1 MQPYGVINDDDD
13 DRTPEPLKVSIS
25 SDPAKLLS
33 RSDFANVGLIFDR
46 LHRISKHLQ

>member
-1 MQPYGVINDDDD
+1 MQPDGVINDDDD

-33 RSDFANVGLIFDR
+33 RSDFANVIFDR
-46 LHRISKHLQ
+46 LRRISKHLQ